1 MSNILFVTSSSRGN
15 ASYSNQIA
23 NRVIEEIRQSDPAAR
38 LVVRDLAQNPLP
50 HIDSDFISATRG
62 PNGAQTDRQRVQV
75 AQSDALVDEL
85 FAADT
90 IVIAAAMINFS
101 VPSNLK
107 AWIDHVAR
115 PGRTY
120 KYSEKGPEGLVT
132 GKRVIVVSASG
143 GVYSAGAAAGFDSQI
158 PWLKNVLGFLGMTN
172 VEVIHVEGTAFGP
185 EAAEKAVQSAVVR
198 ARDVASALQAA

>member
-115 PGRTY
+115 PGRTF

-132 GKRVIVVSASG
+132 GKRVI

>member
-23 NRVIEEIRQSDPAAR
+23 NRVIAELREKDPSAN

-62 PNGAQTDRQRVQV
+62 PGPQTDKQRALV
-75 AQSDALVDEL
+75 AQSDALVNEL

-90 IVIAAAMINFS
+90 VVIATAMINFS

-107 AWIDHVAR
+107 AWIDYVAR
-115 PGRTY
+115 PGRTF

-132 GKRVIVVSASG
+132 GKRIILVSATG
-143 GVYSAGAAAGFDSQI
+143 GIYSAGAAAAADSQV
-158 PWLKNVLGFLGMTN
+158 PWLKTVLGFLGMTN

-185 EAAEKAVQSAVVR
+185 EAAEKAVQAAAAR
-198 ARDVASALQAA
+198 ARDVASASLAA